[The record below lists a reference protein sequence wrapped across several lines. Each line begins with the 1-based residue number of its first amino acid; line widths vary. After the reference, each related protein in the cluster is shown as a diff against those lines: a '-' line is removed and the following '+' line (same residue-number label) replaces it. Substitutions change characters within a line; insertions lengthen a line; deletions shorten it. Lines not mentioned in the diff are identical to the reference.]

1 MNKLRVLSLFSGIG
15 AFEKALANIGVEYD
29 LVNYCEFDKY
39 ASKAYSLIH
48 NVSESLNLGDI
59 TKVDENNLSECDLI
73 TYGFPC
79 QSFSVQGKKLG
90 FKDKEKGGLFFETMR
105 VASKLK
111 PKYLIAEN
119 VKNLVGHDNGNT
131 FSTIL
136 NTLNDLGYNNYYK
149 TLNSVDFGVPHR
161 RERIFIISIR
171 KDLDNNKFEF
181 PSGQK
186 LNKTVRDVVDSS
198 CKNRHIKDSLRPYLN
213 KQYHKEFK
221 SKDGLIKV
229 FDGVSQGYFTSSF
242 SQNRI
247 YSIDGV
253 SPTLTT
259 GYDSP
264 VFYEI
269 NGLLNGKERLLLQG
283 FTEEDYNNIKDVIPE
298 RQIAKQ
304 AGNSISVNVLEYIF
318 KNLLQL

>member
-186 LNKTVRDVVDSS
+186 LNKTVRDIVDSS

-253 SPTLTT
+253 SPTITT

-283 FTEEDYNNIKDVIPE
+283 FAEEDYNNIKDLIPE

-304 AGNSISVNVLEYIF
+304 AGNSISVNVLESIF
-318 KNLLQL
+318 KNLLQS

>member
-171 KDLDNNKFEF
+171 KDLDNNRFEF
-181 PSGQK
+181 PNGQK
-186 LNKTVRDVVDSS
+186 LNKTVRDIVDNSY
-198 CKNRHIKDSLRPYLN
+198 KNRHIKDSLRPYLN

>member
-186 LNKTVRDVVDSS
+186 LNKTVRDIVDSS

-283 FTEEDYNNIKDVIPE
+283 FAEEDYNNIKDLIPE

-304 AGNSISVNVLEYIF
+304 AGNSISVNVLESIF
-318 KNLLQL
+318 KNLLQS

>member
-1 MNKLRVLSLFSGIG
+1 MSKLRVLSLFSGIG
-15 AFEKALANIGVEYD
+15 AFEKALDNIGIEYD

-48 NVSESLNLGDI
+48 NVPELLNLGDI

-171 KDLDNNKFEF
+171 KDLDNNRFKF

-186 LNKTVRDVVDSS
+186 LNKTVRDIVDSS

-304 AGNSISVNVLEYIF
+304 AGNSISVNVLESIF
-318 KNLLQL
+318 KNLLQS

>member
-1 MNKLRVLSLFSGIG
+1 MNKLRVLSLFSGLG

-171 KDLDNNKFEF
+171 KDLDNNRLEF
-181 PSGQK
+181 PNGQK
-186 LNKTVRDVVDSS
+186 LNKTVRDIVDNSY
-198 CKNRHIKDSLRPYLN
+198 KNRHIKDSLRPYLN

>member
-1 MNKLRVLSLFSGIG
+1 MSKLRVLSLFSGIG
-15 AFEKALANIGVEYD
+15 AFEKALDNIGIEYD

-48 NVSESLNLGDI
+48 NVPELLNLGDI

-186 LNKTVRDVVDSS
+186 LNKTVRDIVDSS

-283 FTEEDYNNIKDVIPE
+283 FAEEDYNNIKDLIPE

-304 AGNSISVNVLEYIF
+304 AGNSISVNVLESIF
-318 KNLLQL
+318 KNLLQS

>member
-48 NVSESLNLGDI
+48 NVSESLHLGDI

-171 KDLDNNKFEF
+171 KDLDNNRFEF
-181 PSGQK
+181 PNGQK
-186 LNKTVRDVVDSS
+186 LNKTVRDIVDNSY
-198 CKNRHIKDSLRPYLN
+198 KNRHIKDSLRPYLN

>member
-1 MNKLRVLSLFSGIG
+1 MSKLRVLSLFSGIG
-15 AFEKALANIGVEYD
+15 AFEKALDNIGIEYD

-48 NVSESLNLGDI
+48 NVPELLNLGDI

-186 LNKTVRDVVDSS
+186 LNKTVRDIVDSS

-283 FTEEDYNNIKDVIPE
+283 FAEEDYNNIKDLIPE
-298 RQIAKQ
+298 SQIAKQ
-304 AGNSISVNVLEYIF
+304 AGNSISVNVLESIF
-318 KNLLQL
+318 KNLLQS